1 MMSSITLE
9 TKDSLMIR
17 WRLIESKVTKIK
29 KFDLHRIANQL
40 SSCLD
45 FDNGMV

>member
-1 MMSSITLE
+1 MSSITLE

-29 KFDLHRIANQL
+29 KLDLHRIANQL